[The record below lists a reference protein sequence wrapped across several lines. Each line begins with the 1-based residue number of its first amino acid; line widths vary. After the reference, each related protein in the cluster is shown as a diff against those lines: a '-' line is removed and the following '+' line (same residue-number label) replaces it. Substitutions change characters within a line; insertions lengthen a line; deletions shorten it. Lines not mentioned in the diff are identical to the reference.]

1 VIKVKKLAKSI
12 SLLFEK
18 KVNGMTKNTLIP
30 KSTIVNTK
38 HQIINYFKL
47 ANIYGSYLYLKSFDY
62 KIVSL

>member
-1 VIKVKKLAKSI
+1 
-12 SLLFEK
+12 
-18 KVNGMTKNTLIP
+18 MTKNILIP

-38 HQIINYFKL
+38 IKLLIINYFKL